1 MRSFKHLRILL
12 MNDGELMILSVGPLP
27 LLSWGCKKNTMSRE
41 PHENKRTASVYRS
54 LGEIT

>member
-1 MRSFKHLRILL
+1 